1 MSEVSS
7 INASVVQGS
16 AVGPFC
22 FIASATGLRPRC
34 NGNEMGKYA
43 DDCYLIIPAS
53 NSSSILTEL
62 TNVNDWVATNNLSF
76 NIKRLKKLLSTRVS
90 IL

>member
-16 AVGPFC
+16 AIGLFC
-22 FIASATGLRPRC
+22 FIASASGLRYKC

-53 NSSSILTEL
+53 NSSSIQIEL
-62 TNVNDWVATNNLSF
+62 ANVN
-76 NIKRLKKLLSTRVS
+76 RGS
-90 IL
+90 I